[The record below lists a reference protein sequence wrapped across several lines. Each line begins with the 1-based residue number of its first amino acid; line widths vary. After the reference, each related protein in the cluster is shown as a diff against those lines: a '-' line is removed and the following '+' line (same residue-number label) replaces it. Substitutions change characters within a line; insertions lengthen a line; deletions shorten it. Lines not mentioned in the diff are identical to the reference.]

1 MIGKHTVG
9 GKRVRRD
16 QNHNHAGLLVIAGK
30 TAVTRGSFEVIRN
43 GRTSG
48 FKETLS
54 KVPPVNV
61 TLQEIRERTYKPRDA
76 WWTVLLVDPVAS
88 RLVRIVA
95 PHRRITPNVLTT
107 VATIFGLAAAACFA
121 QQTRWWLVAGALL
134 FHVSFVVDCMD
145 GKVARLNGTGSLFG
159 AWFDFVFDRLRVFAC
174 ALTLFGG
181 QYLRTDRTIYL
192 WLLAV
197 VIFLDLFRYLNGS
210 QMTKVR
216 TEMRERLA
224 EARGSVDEPAES
236 ETPEIPAEAPTSL
249 KRRAGDL
256 LRNNRIRTH
265 LFSGIEY
272 EMTVFIIA
280 PLTGWLIP
288 VTVTAGS
295 LLLIFEAW
303 LIYKLYRHTR
313 AFPAQLEAAIKDRDL
328 ITPRSGEALPAS
340 AATH

>member
-1 MIGKHTVG
+1 VTS
-9 GKRVRRD
+9 
-16 QNHNHAGLLVIAGK
+16 GLY
-30 TAVTRGSFEVIRN
+30 EVIKI
-43 GRTSG
+43 GRHSG
-48 FKETLS
+48 FKATLS

-76 WWTVLLVDPVAS
+76 WWTVLLVDPLAS

-107 VATIFGLAAAACFA
+107 VATIIGLAAAACFA
-121 QQTRWWLVAGALL
+121 QQTRWWLIAGALL

-145 GKVARLNGTGSLFG
+145 GKIARLNGTGSLFG

-181 QYLRTDRTIYL
+181 QYLRTDRTVYL

-224 EARGSVDEPAES
+224 EARGPVEEPLDQS
-236 ETPEIPAEAPTSL
+236 PGNPGSR
-249 KRRAGDL
+249 KRRIGDA
-256 LRNNRIRTH
+256 LRDHRIRTH
-265 LFSGIEY
+265 LFSGIEF

-280 PLTGWLIP
+280 PLTGWIIG
-288 VTVTAGS
+288 VTVVAGA
-295 LLLIFEAW
+295 LLLVFEAW
-303 LIYKLYRHTR
+303 LIYKLYRHTQ
-313 AFPAQLEAAIKDRDL
+313 AFPAQLEAAIKEGKAVPVTL
-328 ITPRSGEALPAS
+328 
-340 AATH
+340 

>member
-1 MIGKHTVG
+1 M
-9 GKRVRRD
+9 
-16 QNHNHAGLLVIAGK
+16 Q
-30 TAVTRGSFEVIRN
+30 
-43 GRTSG
+43 
-48 FKETLS
+48 S

-76 WWTVLLVDPVAS
+76 WWTVLLVDPLAS

-95 PHRRITPNVLTT
+95 PHRRITPNILTSIATVL
-107 VATIFGLAAAACFA
+107 GLAAAACFA

-145 GKVARLNGTGSLFG
+145 GKIARLNGTGSLFG

-181 QYLRTDRTIYL
+181 QYLRTDRDIYL

-197 VIFLDLFRYLNGS
+197 VIFLDLFRYLNGA

-216 TEMRERLA
+216 LDMRERLA
-224 EARGSVDEPAES
+224 EARGEIGDNP
-236 ETPEIPAEAPTSL
+236 TPEIPPAAPTSV
-249 KRRAGDL
+249 KRRVGDA

-288 VTVTAGS
+288 VTITAGS
-295 LLLIFEAW
+295 LLLVFEAW
-303 LIYKLYRHTR
+303 LIYKFYRHTK
-313 AFPAQLEAAIKDRDL
+313 AFPAQLENAIKDRDL
-328 ITPRSGEALPAS
+328 LAPEQSEALPAGF
-340 AATH
+340 

>member
-1 MIGKHTVG
+1 M
-9 GKRVRRD
+9 
-16 QNHNHAGLLVIAGK
+16 
-30 TAVTRGSFEVIRN
+30 
-43 GRTSG
+43 
-48 FKETLS
+48 
-54 KVPPVNV
+54 NV

-76 WWTVLLVDPVAS
+76 WWTVLLVDPLAS

-107 VATIFGLAAAACFA
+107 VATIIGLAAAACFA

-145 GKVARLNGTGSLFG
+145 GKIARLNGTGSLFG

-181 QYLRTDRTIYL
+181 QYLRTDRTVYL

-224 EARGSVDEPAES
+224 EARGPVEEPLDQPPGNPGS
-236 ETPEIPAEAPTSL
+236 R
-249 KRRAGDL
+249 KRRIGDA
-256 LRNNRIRTH
+256 LRNRRIRTH
-265 LFSGIEY
+265 LFSGIEF

-280 PLTGWLIP
+280 PLTGWIIG
-288 VTVTAGS
+288 VTVVAGA

-303 LIYKLYRHTR
+303 LIYKLYRHTQ
-313 AFPAQLEAAIKDRDL
+313 AFPAQLETAMKEGKAVSVTL
-328 ITPRSGEALPAS
+328 
-340 AATH
+340 

>member
-1 MIGKHTVG
+1 
-9 GKRVRRD
+9 
-16 QNHNHAGLLVIAGK
+16 L
-30 TAVTRGSFEVIRN
+30 
-43 GRTSG
+43 
-48 FKETLS
+48 LS

-76 WWTVLLVDPVAS
+76 WWTVLLVDPLAS

-95 PHRRITPNVLTT
+95 PHRRITPNMLTT
-107 VATIFGLAAAACFA
+107 IATVLGLAAAACFA

-145 GKVARLNGTGSLFG
+145 GKIARLNGTGSLFG

-181 QYLRTDRTIYL
+181 QYLRTDHTAYL

-197 VIFLDLFRYLNGS
+197 VIFLDLFRYLNGA

-216 TEMRERLA
+216 TEMRDRLA
-224 EARGSVDEPAES
+224 EARGTADE
-236 ETPEIPAEAPTSL
+236 TEAPADASTSR
-249 KRRAGDL
+249 KRRVGDV
-256 LRNNRIRTH
+256 LRNHRIRTH

-288 VTVTAGS
+288 VTVTAGA
-295 LLLIFEAW
+295 LLLAFEAW
-303 LIYKLYRHTR
+303 LIYKFFRHTQ
-313 AFPAQLEAAIKDRDL
+313 AFPAQLEAAIKDRDPG
-328 ITPRSGEALPAS
+328 TPHAGDALTVVS
-340 AATH
+340 TL